1 MIPLAKSLGKRGLA
15 DSSRIWCARL
25 AAAAVSCSV
34 TDVERDS
41 RWGPSSTHLNHTPSP
56 QGQYDT
62 APFVLP
68 RFFGLLR
75 RGAGI
80 IKTAS
85 GAEHLGRSG
94 VGSAKESRQGTVTC
108 PSRRFPSP
116 LPFAR
121 ALRPAATHWA
131 NRRLAVQPSARVP
144 QPSPAAALHR
154 VQPSVP
160 QATLPTAS
168 SIPADVTDQ
177 TPRARALTPRRTR
190 SSHPARHLPL
200 RGFCIHSKT
209 QKDAT
214 CSRKS

>member
-1 MIPLAKSLGKRGLA
+1 MIPLAKSLVKRGLA
-15 DSSRIWCARL
+15 DSSRIWCGPLAS
-25 AAAAVSCSV
+25 AAASFSVS
-34 TDVERDS
+34 DVERDS

-80 IKTAS
+80 TKTAS

-94 VGSAKESRQGTVTC
+94 VGSAKESRQGTFIC
-108 PSRRFPSP
+108 PSRNFHSP
-116 LPFAR
+116 LPHAQVS
-121 ALRPAATHWA
+121 
-131 NRRLAVQPSARVP
+131 RLAVTPSRNRGLAALPSARVP
-144 QPSPAAALHR
+144 RPSPAARSFRGL
-154 VQPSVP
+154 PSVP
-160 QATLPTAS
+160 QATWPTAS
-168 SIPADVTDQ
+168 STPADVTDL
-177 TPRARALTPRRTR
+177 TRRARALTPRRTR

-209 QKDAT
+209 QKDT
-214 CSRKS
+214 PCSRKS